1 MTTFNHRNIP
11 HPVLR
16 PGGQDY
22 RPEFEFRGNVANVR
36 KDEENHCIVVAVQ
49 YQLTEPILLELV
61 QQSRAQFTTML
72 DCPEGRSRE
81 SHSTQQEQ
89 QEITLDS
96 RRYNGAVNVQSFITA
111 TQDIPKLH
119 SPSWNAEIT
128 HLLAQ
133 GTPLPE
139 AAILAISHPGQ
150 FRTGDAEPLE
160 SCLVITPSDHIQEGR
175 FDISLE
181 DQLIAIRVNTRDK
194 ARIERARNE
203 QRGTYLWPSMYL
215 AAIEQALRQH
225 LLEEHQDKQWTQ
237 TIREQL
243 ERAEIDT
250 NDQETFMART
260 LTYAQQ
266 LLEDPMKRLIEDE
279 AT

>member
-11 HPVLR
+11 HPVLF
-16 PGGQDY
+16 PNSQDY
-22 RPEFEFRGNVANVR
+22 RPEFEFQGKVANVR
-36 KDEENHCIVVAVQ
+36 KDDDNHCIVVAVQ
-49 YQLTEPILLELV
+49 YLLTEPTLLELIRDG
-61 QQSRAQFTTML
+61 RARFTTML

-81 SHSTQQEQ
+81 SHSTQENQ

-96 RRYNGAVNVQSFITA
+96 RRYSGTVNVQSFITA
-111 TQDIPKLH
+111 TRDIPKLQ
-119 SPSWNAEIT
+119 SPSWNDELT
-128 HLLAQ
+128 HLLAR

-150 FRTGDAEPLE
+150 FRTVDADPLE
-160 SCLVITPSDHIQEGR
+160 SCLVITPSDHVEEGR

-181 DQLIAIRVNTRDK
+181 DQLIAIRVNTHDK
-194 ARIERARNE
+194 ARLERARSE
-203 QRGTYLWPSMYL
+203 DRGTYLWPSMYL
-215 AAIEQALRQH
+215 AAIEAALRQH
-225 LLEEHQDKQWTQ
+225 LLEEHQDKQWTR

-250 NDQETFMART
+250 QDQEAFMART

-266 LLEDPMKRLIEDE
+266 LLEDPMRRLIEDE
-279 AT
+279 TI